1 MVVRCGGQ
9 YIVCSHSLLVNLH
22 TGECGI
28 EKAKMK
34 IPKDLDTVEPIP
46 FAGGTGLEI
55 WSTVSAH
62 TGET

>member
-1 MVVRCGGQ
+1 VVVRCGGQ
-9 YIVCSHSLLVNLH
+9 YIVCPHSLLVNLL

-28 EKAKMK
+28 DTAKMK